1 VEVGLELI
9 KAYGPPGLLAVFLY
23 VALWKSEQREAKKDL
38 RIQLLENQLRES
50 YDERI
55 ITADK
60 ISDAMHGNAKA
71 LDSLIGEIRSGKNVP
86 GR

>member
-1 VEVGLELI
+1 MEVALDLI

-23 VALWKSEQREAKKDL
+23 VALFKSEQRETKKDL

-55 ITADK
+55 SAADRL
-60 ISDAMHGNAKA
+60 SDALHNNAKA
-71 LDSLIGEIRSGKNVP
+71 LDSLIGEIRSGKNAQ
-86 GR
+86 RH

>member
-1 VEVGLELI
+1 VEVALDLI

-23 VALWKSEQREAKKDL
+23 VALFKSEQREAKKDL

-55 ITADK
+55 LAADK
-60 ISDAMHGNAKA
+60 LSDALHGNATA
-71 LDSLIGEIRSGKNVP
+71 LTSLTNEIRSSHVKHH
-86 GR
+86 